1 MVQDTPDPDDDEEA
15 WVTASR
21 RADVLRRLLESDT
34 GRLQGKAVAAMAAFF
49 ADVRQAFA
57 RITNAA
63 SAAMG
68 ATIDR
73 WLGRLPPCNRELLT
87 GCG

>member
-21 RADVLRRLLESDT
+21 RADVLCRLLESDA
-34 GRLQGKAVAAMAAFF
+34 GRRQGKAVAAMAAFF
-49 ADVRQAFA
+49 VDVRQAFA
-57 RITNAA
+57 PITSAA
-63 SAAMG
+63 SAAIG

-73 WLGRLPPCNRELLT
+73 WLGRYPPCSRELLT
-87 GCG
+87 GRG